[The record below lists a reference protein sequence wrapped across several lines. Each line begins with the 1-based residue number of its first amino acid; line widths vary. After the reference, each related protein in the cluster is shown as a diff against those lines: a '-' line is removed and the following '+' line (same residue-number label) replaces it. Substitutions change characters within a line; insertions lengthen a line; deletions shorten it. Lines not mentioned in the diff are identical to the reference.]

1 MLKVSH
7 NRESARCKYMQ
18 SEILIQDRNCN
29 AVTRVSRTKRRD
41 HQSDD
46 RFVRETRVTV
56 LQFLS

>member
-1 MLKVSH
+1 MQRVSH

-29 AVTRVSRTKRRD
+29 TVTNVLEFDARSD
-41 HQSDD
+41 GDDD
-46 RFVRETRVTV
+46 RFVHETRVTV